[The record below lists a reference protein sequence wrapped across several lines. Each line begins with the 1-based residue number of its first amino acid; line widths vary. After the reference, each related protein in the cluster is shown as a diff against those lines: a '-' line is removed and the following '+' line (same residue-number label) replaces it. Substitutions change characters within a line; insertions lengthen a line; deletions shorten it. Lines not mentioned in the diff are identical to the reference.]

1 MPSSYFKFKQFTIH
15 HDQCAMKVGTDG
27 VLLGAWAP
35 VVDCYNVLD
44 IGTGTGL
51 IALQLAQ
58 RNGKA
63 HITAIELDHN
73 AAQQA
78 QENVN
83 ASPWKTRIEVIE
95 GDFTLYNFKNQK
107 FDLIV
112 SNPPYFTN
120 ALRCPSIQRNTARHT
135 DTLSFENLFHYAKKI
150 LSPDGIIALIIPAEA
165 EQTIIK
171 AANTNQL
178 YLHHLVRVF
187 TKPGKACR
195 RLLMTFK
202 HSNEAS
208 TSEILFIEHENHHQ
222 KTEEYIKLTQAFYLD
237 K

>member
-1 MPSSYFKFKQFTIH
+1 
-15 HDQCAMKVGTDG
+15 MKVGTDG

-35 VVDCYNVLD
+35 VVERYNVLD

-58 RNGKA
+58 RNNKA
-63 HITAIELDHN
+63 HITAIELDHK

-95 GDFTLYNFKNQK
+95 GDFTLYDFKQKK

-120 ALRCPSIQRNTARHT
+120 ALRCPDFQRNTARHT
-135 DTLSFENLFHYAKKI
+135 DTLSFENLFHYATRI
-150 LSPDGIIALIIPAEA
+150 LTPDGVIALIIPSEV
-165 EQTIIK
+165 ERTIIE
-171 AANTNQL
+171 AANINQL

-195 RLLMTFK
+195 RLLMAFK
-202 HSNEAS
+202 HSNE
-208 TSEILFIEHENHHQ
+208 TCIFEDLFIEHENHHQ
-222 KTEEYIKLTQAFYLD
+222 KTEKYINLTQDFYLD